1 MTAIRALLQE
11 AYLTFEKGR
20 FWGEVAVIPGVVVL
34 WIMAMGFAPALSSTT
49 EPVPVSALR
58 ASIAIAGENHGY

>member
-34 WIMAMGFAPALSSTT
+34 WIMAMGFAPEVL
-49 EPVPVSALR
+49 L
-58 ASIAIAGENHGY
+58 